1 MIRSVRHHLFVIP
14 LVALAACGGA
24 EPPVDEAQT
33 PGDAPANPEVR
44 STDAPTDAPTA
55 PPEANVRI
63 MEPQDGAELEGPEV
77 RVRLE
82 ASGFEVTAAG
92 DTTAFTG
99 HHHLYLDHDLTDP
112 DQPVPT
118 IPGAVIHMGD
128 GGSEFVFEGVEPGE
142 HRLIAVV
149 ADGVHV
155 PLRPWVVD
163 TVHFRVR

>member
-1 MIRSVRHHLFVIP
+1 MVRSVRNCLFVIP
-14 LVALAACGGA
+14 LVLAACGGS
-24 EPPVDEAQT
+24 EPPADEAQT
-33 PGDAPANPEVR
+33 PGDAPADPEMT
-44 STDAPTDAPTA
+44 SADAPTA
-55 PPEANVRI
+55 PPDASVAI
-63 MEPQDGAELEGPEV
+63 VEPQEGAELDGPDV

-82 ASGFEVTAAG
+82 VAGFEVVPAG
-92 DTTAFTG
+92 DTTTFTG

-112 DQPVPT
+112 TQPVPT

-128 GGSEFVFEGVEPGE
+128 GGSEYLFEGVASGE

-163 TVHFRVR
+163 TVRFRVR

>member
-1 MIRSVRHHLFVIP
+1 
-14 LVALAACGGA
+14 
-24 EPPVDEAQT
+24 
-33 PGDAPANPEVR
+33 
-44 STDAPTDAPTA
+44 
-55 PPEANVRI
+55 
-63 MEPQDGAELEGPEV
+63 
-77 RVRLE
+77 VRLE
-82 ASGFEVTAAG
+82 VSGFDVVPAG

-112 DQPVPT
+112 AQPVPT

-128 GGSEFVFEGVEPGE
+128 GGSEYVFEGVPAGE